1 MQCEQFCFI
10 FSTSAAFSIT
20 GIKVMISG
28 IAFDHPDHLCHLRAF
43 PHDCFKIYMIVRIE
57 PNSIQ
62 AIEVVSV
69 IQVVYDCSDCLNI
82 IWKKG
87 RIRVIIWKPG
97 LKIHAATSL
106 LMTDPLVMNAHYLQ
120 NVIMVKV

>member
-1 MQCEQFCFI
+1 
-10 FSTSAAFSIT
+10 
-20 GIKVMISG
+20 
-28 IAFDHPDHLCHLRAF
+28 
-43 PHDCFKIYMIVRIE
+43 MIVRIE

-82 IWKKG
+82 IWENG
-87 RIRVIIWKPG
+87 TIGVIIWKPG